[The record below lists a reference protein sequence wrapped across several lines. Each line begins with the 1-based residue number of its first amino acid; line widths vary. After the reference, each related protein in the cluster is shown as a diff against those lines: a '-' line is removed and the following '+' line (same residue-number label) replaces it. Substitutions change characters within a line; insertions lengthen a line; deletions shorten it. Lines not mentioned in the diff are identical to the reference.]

1 MTENDDDSRLKTAAR
16 TLQELEPKPFE
27 DFHPKPMPAPV
38 NSAPESV
45 FGGRVQAARSH
56 FGLSV
61 DALSRLTKAT
71 DKQGG
76 RGVSATA
83 LLRYESGD
91 ALPGARELRL
101 LCQSLGVSS
110 DWLIFGRTMASTV
123 SAAEEH
129 LLVAMRNLH
138 REHAHRR
145 ELGEQIAMT
154 LDEAERRE
162 RAQLIEQ
169 AKRRP

>member
-1 MTENDDDSRLKTAAR
+1 MGETEDEKGLKTVAKTA
-16 TLQELEPKPFE
+16 QEPASKGFE
-27 DFHPKPMPAPV
+27 DFMPEPMPAEI
-38 NSAPESV
+38 NSAPESA
-45 FGGRVQAARSH
+45 FGSRLQAARSH
-56 FGLSV
+56 YGLSV

-71 DKQGG
+71 DTLEA

-110 DWLIFGRTMASTV
+110 DWLIFGRTMASAV
-123 SAAEEH
+123 SAVEEH
-129 LLVAMRNLH
+129 LLVLLRKLSD
-138 REHAHRR
+138 EHARKR
-145 ELGEQIAMT
+145 DMGPSIART
-154 LDEAERRE
+154 IDESDRWQ